1 MHRCSIIKAYL
12 LPCTLKY
19 YKITKCYKD
28 DTYTNDKIYSVI
40 NHFINVVSVAN
51 MDLILDKQKERKNV
65 RDTLLSI
72 GVKYRLRNVIRVFN
86 VDSGTKPCFVYKLI
100 ITFSNYFLI

>member
-12 LPCTLKY
+12 LLCTLKY
-19 YKITKCYKD
+19 YKIIKCYKD

-51 MDLILDKQKERKNV
+51 MDLILDKKKAKKRKRYV
-65 RDTLLSI
+65 
-72 GVKYRLRNVIRVFN
+72 VIHW
-86 VDSGTKPCFVYKLI
+86 CEI
-100 ITFSNYFLI
+100 